1 MPLPN
6 AQADRT
12 SALRQLTDTLFDFEA
27 LPGRFPLTLR
37 EPRILFDGSHD
48 VLLLA
53 AGRPVEGLA
62 PGFTDMPRLKRAACF
77 FVRTV
82 MLRPGSDH
90 YTVLGLEQGFSK
102 NSLRLHYR
110 ILIRLTHP
118 DFVGNTEAWPTG
130 SATRI
135 NLAHDVLSSAVRQ
148 AEYNRTLPGIE
159 RRRTLPVQ
167 SLAAVLP
174 RPVANSNKLF
184 KYRVW
189 AFLSAG
195 IFASLLLAVLW
206 PGDADDGHER
216 RAAQIERPDFPGTA
230 ASEPRSTARPPL
242 ERQAPSIPT
251 APVPSSGLANKG
263 SKDLTATVARDD
275 GASASRQALQASQ
288 VLAAKASKEAK
299 EAEFVKSAQAEKL
312 AQLAQRA
319 QEAEAARLAKSVKA
333 TQDAMTTEAA
343 QAAALKQAQLAHEA
357 MLMRA
362 KLAAVAS
369 QTASETRAATLLV
382 QAAKAAR
389 EVQASRLANEEKAAK
404 LAQAALPPQPSRTA
418 QVSPEA
424 KPVRPVKPSQLAR
437 PVQEAQL
444 ALAVQL
450 PKTPEVSATEAVSMN
465 VSAASVKPL
474 PAQPVNDAAVKLSL
488 VDAQPALNQLI
499 QSMQAGR
506 GEDLLRGLERS
517 VSRSGGATDLVN
529 AYNVLIGG
537 SRAVRVGRVQLRGR
551 PVADQ
556 LNVDG
561 VVQLIL
567 QDQGQPLP
575 VRELQLRAAFVL
587 RDGQVVMTELSTSGS
602 RP

>member
-12 SALRQLTDTLFDFEA
+12 SALRPLIDTLFDFEA
-27 LPGRFPLTLR
+27 LPGRYPLSLR

-62 PGFTDMPRLKRAACF
+62 FELTDMPRAKRAACF
-77 FVRTV
+77 FVRTA

-118 DFVGNTEAWPTG
+118 DFVGNSEAWPTG

-135 NLAHDVLSSAVRQ
+135 NLAHDVLSSPTLQ
-148 AEYNRTLPGIE
+148 AEYNRTLSGNE
-159 RRRTLPVQ
+159 RRRVLPVQ

-174 RPVANSNKLF
+174 RPAAKSNQLF
-184 KYRVW
+184 NYKPW
-189 AFLSAG
+189 ALVSSGVFGL
-195 IFASLLLAVLW
+195 LLLATLW
-206 PGDADDGHER
+206 PGNSDDSHVR
-216 RAAQIERPDFPGTA
+216 QVAQIELPN
-230 ASEPRSTARPPL
+230 SL
-242 ERQAPSIPT
+242 
-251 APVPSSGLANKG
+251 VLAGKG
-263 SKDLTATVARDD
+263 SEDLKANLSRDNGVA
-275 GASASRQALQASQ
+275 ASRQALEGRQ
-288 VLAAKASKEAK
+288 VQVARALREAK
-299 EAEFVKSAQAEKL
+299 EAEIAKL
-312 AQLAQRA
+312 QQVDKLEQLAQ
-319 QEAEAARLAKSVKA
+319 EAKVARLAQSAKA
-333 TQDAMTTEAA
+333 AQDAKTAEVA
-343 QAAALKQAQLAHEA
+343 QAAALNEVQLSHEA
-357 MLMRA
+357 TLARA
-362 KLAAVAS
+362 KLAAIAL
-369 QTASETRAATLLV
+369 QTASEAHAAMLLV
-382 QAAKAAR
+382 QAAKAAQA
-389 EVQASRLANEEKAAK
+389 VQANKLAIEEKTAK
-404 LAQAALPPQPSRTA
+404 LAQAALEIKA
-418 QVSPEA
+418 A
-424 KPVRPVKPSQLAR
+424 KSTQLAR
-437 PVQEAQL
+437 SIQEPQV
-444 ALAVQL
+444 ALAAQTPRGAEVLLTDSVSTNGMAL
-450 PKTPEVSATEAVSMN
+450 P
-465 VSAASVKPL
+465 VKLL
-474 PAQPVNDAAVKLSL
+474 PAQPVNDTAAKLSL
-488 VDAQPALNQLI
+488 VDVQPALNQLI

-517 VSRSGGATDLVN
+517 VSRSGGASDLVN

-537 SRAVRVGRVQLRGR
+537 SRAVRVGRVQLRSR
-551 PVADQ
+551 PAADQ
-556 LNVDG
+556 LTVDG

>member
-62 PGFTDMPRLKRAACF
+62 PGFADMPRLKRAACF

-206 PGDADDGHER
+206 PSDADDGHKR
-216 RAAQIERPDFPGTA
+216 RVAQIERPDFPSTA
-230 ASEPRSTARPPL
+230 ATEPRSTARPLL

-319 QEAEAARLAKSVKA
+319 QEAEVARLAKSVKA
-333 TQDAMTTEAA
+333 AQDAMTTEAA

-357 MLMRA
+357 TLVRA

-382 QAAKAAR
+382 QAAKAAQ
-389 EVQASRLANEEKAAK
+389 EVQASKPANEEKAAK
-404 LAQAALPPQPSRTA
+404 LAQAALPPQPSRAA
-418 QVSPEA
+418 QASLEA
-424 KPVRPVKPSQLAR
+424 RPVKPSQLAR

-465 VSAASVKPL
+465 VIAPSVKPL
-474 PAQPVNDAAVKLSL
+474 PAQLVNDAAVKLSL

-551 PVADQ
+551 PAADQ

-567 QDQGQPLP
+567 QDQGQPMP